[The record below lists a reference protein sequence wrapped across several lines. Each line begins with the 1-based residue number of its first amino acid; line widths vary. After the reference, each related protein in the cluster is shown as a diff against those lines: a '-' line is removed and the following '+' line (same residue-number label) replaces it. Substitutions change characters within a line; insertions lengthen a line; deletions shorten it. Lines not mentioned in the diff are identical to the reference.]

1 MTMFDGAQVREE
13 EGEAPPTAPRVLF
26 DTRGTPAEERSLI
39 LQHPATERTLPSGRY
54 GEGRSVNLPAILIAV
69 AIHVIAI
76 TAVLLVRYE
85 APLKQ
90 PEKRLVTVNL
100 MPPPPPPAKETP
112 PPAKPDIVAPRPPI
126 QLARAPLPVVPPDPV
141 PREPSPVAAP
151 SPAPTPPAVTVAG
164 PPSVV
169 QVSKLSLNMLSGTP
183 PRYPVESRRKHEE
196 GTIVLSLTLGQD
208 GRVANISVSRSSG
221 FDRLD
226 QAALSAVRK
235 WRWAPLV
242 RDGKPVMVKGIVE
255 IPFVLV
261 N

>member
-54 GEGRSVNLPAILIAV
+54 GEGRSVNLPAILIA
-69 AIHVIAI
+69 
-76 TAVLLVRYE
+76 
-85 APLKQ
+85 
-90 PEKRLVTVNL
+90 
-100 MPPPPPPAKETP
+100 PAKETP

-169 QVSKLSLNMLSGTP
+169 QVSNLSLNMLSGAP

-196 GTIVLSLTLGQD
+196 GTVVLSLTLGQD